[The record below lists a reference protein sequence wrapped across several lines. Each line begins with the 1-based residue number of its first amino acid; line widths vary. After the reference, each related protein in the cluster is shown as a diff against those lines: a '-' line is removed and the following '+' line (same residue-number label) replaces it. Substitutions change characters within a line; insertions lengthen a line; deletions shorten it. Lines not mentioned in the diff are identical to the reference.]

1 MLAAK
6 NNYCG
11 GYLILAARLLAPFL
25 SLFIWAAIIPPLI
38 FIRSLFFL
46 MAANNKNRQLFFLY
60 SFCSCR
66 FLAASRPPFIFDR
79 SEAEEPPIINSA
91 PMKENSGGK

>member
-38 FIRSLFFL
+38 FIRSLFLASFISGPTQKQQKKKNNGPERKKRGKKNKANT
-46 MAANNKNRQLFFLY
+46 AAENKTNVGQ
-60 SFCSCR
+60 
-66 FLAASRPPFIFDR
+66 
-79 SEAEEPPIINSA
+79 N
-91 PMKENSGGK
+91 